1 LGVPRDELAAR
12 MERLRGLVSL
22 DRPLL
27 VRVLEHIFYLTGH
40 EPLRDA
46 PAALVVDQTHTY
58 GLWPD
63 AVPDGLPAWVESET
77 YAAWPSNERAAAHGL
92 GEGVARL
99 CRGGATDDALE
110 GRAIFRQL
118 MRRKSDTEIAAVE
131 RNLRANDSA
140 FAAIGEMLRAGTTD
154 YEVFAASL
162 LSLARE
168 AGGPVAWDGCIG
180 LGSHGDDL
188 EAQACGA
195 TAAHGDV
202 AFVDLYPRRH
212 HFAGDS
218 SRAFAI
224 GHVPAWAEPLHALL
238 VDALEAV
245 ERLLHPGAEAATL
258 DATCRQILDDNAA
271 GAAFPHHTGHGLGVF
286 AQEAPF
292 LVPESSDILAVGDIV
307 AVEPGLYL
315 PGVGGMRLEDAWEI
329 TPDGPRRLNAFPRE
343 LTVCR

>member
-1 LGVPRDELAAR
+1 
-12 MERLRGLVSL
+12 MERLRGLVRL

-27 VRVLEHIFYLTGH
+27 VRVPEHIYYLTGH

-46 PAALVVDQTHTY
+46 PAALVIDKTHVH
-58 GLWPD
+58 GLWAD
-63 AVPDGLPAWVESET
+63 AVPDGLPPWVESET
-77 YAAWPSNERAAAHGL
+77 YAVWPSDETAAAHGL

-99 CRGGATDDALE
+99 CPGAATDDALE
-110 GRAIFRQL
+110 GRAPFRQL
-118 MRRKSDTEIAAVE
+118 MRRKSHAEIAAVE
-131 RNLRANDSA
+131 RNLLANDAA
-140 FAAIGEMLRAGTTD
+140 FAAIAETLRAGTTD
-154 YEVFAASL
+154 HDVFAAGL
-162 LSLARE
+162 LALARE

-188 EAQACGA
+188 EAQPCGA
-195 TAAHGDV
+195 IAADGDV

-212 HFAGDS
+212 HYAGDS

-224 GHVPAWAEPLHALL
+224 GRAPAWAEPLHALL
-238 VDALEAV
+238 VEALEAV
-245 ERLLHPGAEAATL
+245 ERLLHPGASAATL
-258 DATCRQILDDNAA
+258 DAACRGILDGNRA
-271 GAAFPHHTGHGLGVF
+271 GAVFPHHTGHGLGVF

-292 LVPESSDILAVGDIV
+292 LVPGSTDVLAVGDIV
-307 AVEPGLYL
+307 AVEPGLYR